1 MYNPYTLNG
10 KRVLITGASSGIGR
24 ATAIECAKLGASCV
38 LCGRNEERL
47 KQTLSEIE
55 NLKSEIINL
64 KSDHQIIAADL
75 LNADD
80 LQRIAAQCEK
90 LDGVVLNAGINL
102 MAPIYFLKEEDVNQV
117 FATNTLAPMHLM
129 QALLKARKINAKA
142 SLVFTSSIDAVNP
155 DVSSS
160 AYAASKA
167 ALTSFMRSCAKE
179 LAPRQIRANA
189 VHPGLVETGMKH
201 NGMVS
206 DEDLEKNKDLY
217 LLKRYA
223 HPEEIAWAIIY
234 LLSEASAFV
243 TGSVLTID
251 GGISIN

>member
-1 MYNPYTLNG
+1 MSYNPYTLEG
-10 KRVLITGASSGIGR
+10 KRILITGASSGIGR
-24 ATAIECAKLGASCV
+24 ATAIECSKLGAICV

-47 KQTLSEIE
+47 QETLSMLEG
-55 NLKSEIINL
+55 SG
-64 KSDHQIIAADL
+64 HVTIAADL
-75 LNADD
+75 LKSDD
-80 LQRIAAQCEK
+80 LQRIVSQCDK

-129 QALLKARKINAKA
+129 QSLLKARKINAKA
-142 SLVFTSSIDAVNP
+142 SLVFTSSIDALNP

-234 LLSEASAFV
+234 LLSDASAFV

-251 GGISIN
+251 GGISIG

>member
-1 MYNPYTLNG
+1 MNYNPFNLSG
-10 KRVLITGASSGIGR
+10 KRILITGASSGIGR
-24 ATAIECAKLGASCV
+24 ATAIECSKLGASCV

-47 KQTLSEIE
+47 QQTLNELMSERVNGAAHSFIV
-55 NLKSEIINL
+55 
-64 KSDHQIIAADL
+64 ADL
-75 LNADD
+75 LTSDGIQA
-80 LQRIAAQCEK
+80 IATNCDK
-90 LDGVVLNAGINL
+90 LDGVVLNAGINV
-102 MAPIYFLKEEDVNQV
+102 MAPIYFIKEEDVNQV
-117 FATNTLAPMHLM
+117 FQTNTLAPMLLM
-129 QALLKARKINAKA
+129 QALLKARKINTKA

-206 DEDLEKNKDLY
+206 DEDLEKNKELY

-223 HPEEIAWAIIY
+223 RPEEIAWAIIY
-234 LLSEASAFV
+234 LLSDASAFV

-251 GGISIN
+251 GGISIG

>member
-1 MYNPYTLNG
+1 MYNPYTLEG
-10 KRVLITGASSGIGR
+10 KRILITGASSGIGR
-24 ATAIECAKLGASCV
+24 ATAIECSKLGASCV

-47 KQTLSEIE
+47 QETLSMLEGVG
-55 NLKSEIINL
+55 
-64 KSDHQIIAADL
+64 HVTIAADL
-75 LNADD
+75 LKSDD
-80 LQRIAAQCEK
+80 LQRIAAQCDK

-142 SLVFTSSIDAVNP
+142 SLVFTSSIDALNP

-223 HPEEIAWAIIY
+223 RPEEIAWAIIY
-234 LLSEASAFV
+234 LLSDASAFV

-251 GGISIN
+251 GGISIG